1 MAGLNK
7 CCRESESNT
16 PVIGLDW
23 SVVLDECTLL
33 YIEYETTRVHWDLV
47 GEVLNNITMNLSIS
61 ICNKR
66 KIIFVNFLKND

>member
-1 MAGLNK
+1 MASLNK

-23 SVVLDECTLL
+23 SVVLDEFTLL

-47 GEVLNNITMNLSIS
+47 GEVLNNITMNLPTF
-61 ICNKR
+61 ICNQR
-66 KIIFVNFLKND
+66 KIIFVNFLVND

>member
-1 MAGLNK
+1 MAGLSK